1 MDEVAKMT
9 DTITATVRSADEYR
23 KQAADCRE
31 QSGALP
37 TRITKKIGSRL
48 LGNGKTWPRWRKRTS
63 KRERR
68 RDGRKATTP

>member
-23 KQAADCRE
+23 KRRRIAENNPDV
-31 QSGALP
+31 LP
-37 TRITKKIGSRL
+37 TRIIKKIGSRL

-63 KRERR
+63 MQERR